1 MKIQETSLPGVV
13 IIVPDVFGDDRG
25 FFMETW
31 NEARYRELGI
41 AGKFVQDNVSR
52 SSRGVLRGLHFQHP
66 RAQGKLVYVLQGEVF
81 DAAVDIRQG
90 SPTFG
95 KWAAA
100 HLSAENKRQMYVPPG
115 FAHGFCVLSDFALF
129 AYKCTD
135 FYSPQHEGAIRWD
148 DPDIDIPW
156 PLRDVSVSTKDAAA
170 PRLAD
175 IAHQRLPL
183 YAPEEIPYFP

>member
-1 MKIQETSLPGVV
+1 MKVQETSLPGVF
-13 IIVPDVFGDDRG
+13 IIEPDVFGDARG

-31 NEARYRELGI
+31 NEVRYRELGI
-41 AGKFVQDNVSR
+41 AGKFVQDNVSL
-52 SSRGVLRGLHFQHP
+52 SARGVLRGLHFQHP

-81 DAAVDIRQG
+81 DAAVDIRNG
-90 SPTFG
+90 SPSFG

-100 HLSAENKRQMYVPPG
+100 RLSAENKRQMYVPAG

-156 PLRDVSVSTKDAAA
+156 PLRDVSLSKKDAAA

-175 IAHQRLPL
+175 IARQRLPL
-183 YAPEEIPYFP
+183 YGAEETAYLP